1 MHYHLHCWFRHL
13 CQSNWLFIANGYRVR
28 FGGKGS
34 ALWGSARIIQAGG
47 TAPDYTWTLSL
58 ARWGGIF
65 SLQTSD
71 MSKEDF
77 LSKSYKKKIN
87 EPLDVNL
94 VIAVLEPFSLF
105 IFSYCCYLFVTI
117 CLFFFI
123 GRCSCLSFYMQ
134 IISLISWSLN
144 LTYFCGFSCFI
155 DTVGFEIVLCVPC
168 YCFCMDPRNTSD

>member
-28 FGGKGS
+28 FGAKGS

-77 LSKSYKKKIN
+77 LSKSYKKKMN

-94 VIAVLEPFSLF
+94 VIAVLEPFL
-105 IFSYCCYLFVTI
+105 
-117 CLFFFI
+117 LFFFFLLLLFI
-123 GRCSCLSFYMQ
+123 CDNLFVFFHWKMLLSIFLYADHF
-134 IISLISWSLN
+134 
-144 LTYFCGFSCFI
+144 TYFLIFKSDLFLWLFLFYWYCGIWNCS
-155 DTVGFEIVLCVPC
+155 LCSLLLFLHGPQEH
-168 YCFCMDPRNTSD
+168 